1 MKTCNL
7 MASETRT
14 RPWAGV
20 SDAAVRVGS
29 DPGAQITPITL
40 TA

>member
-1 MKTCNL
+1 MTTCNL

-14 RPWAGV
+14 RPWAGA

-29 DPGAQITPITL
+29 DPGALITL
-40 TA
+40 IPPTA